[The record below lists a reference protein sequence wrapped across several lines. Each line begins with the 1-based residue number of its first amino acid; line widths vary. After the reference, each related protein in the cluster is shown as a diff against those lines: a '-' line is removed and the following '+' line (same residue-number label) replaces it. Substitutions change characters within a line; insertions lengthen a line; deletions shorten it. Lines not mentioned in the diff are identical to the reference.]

1 MKIMITSARI
11 RSILDGLH
19 TEKEAAAAL
28 RSHRIRYSYSTE
40 GGYLHIRIPA
50 RSGAIRV
57 YRTASRTAPLVI
69 ASAAPAPYQYTRPTW
84 PSWEVDA

>member
-1 MKIMITSARI
+1 MKITVTPARV

-28 RSHRIRYSYSTE
+28 RAHRIRYTFSTV
-40 GGYLHIRIPA
+40 GGFLHLRIPA
-50 RSGAIRV
+50 RTGILRV
-57 YRTASRTAPLVI
+57 YRTSCRTAPLVV
-69 ASAAPAPYQYTRPTW
+69 APAVPVPYQFTRPTW